1 MRDEV
6 SVRDIV
12 SNRSVS
18 EPSSGNYIYYFL
30 CFSISLEEV
39 TLLAPALH
47 VKEGDGWQGAV
58 TAFLGQAG
66 W

>member
-18 EPSSGNYIYYFL
+18 EPSSENYIYYFL